1 MPCGSNS
8 TPIGMPVIARQPL
21 RIFRD
26 VIGHS
31 FYGVLVKMQIDAL
44 NESAERAAEF
54 LRSVAHPGRLRIVCA
69 LMDAELSAT
78 QLARHAR
85 LPAPAL
91 SQQAAILE
99 AEGLIGRRRDGRS
112 VFYRLESPQVK
123 PLAKLLYRL
132 FCKPAQATPGRRARK
147 KESPRE

>member
-1 MPCGSNS
+1 MPCGLNS
-8 TPIGMPVIARQPL
+8 TPIGMPVIVRQPL
-21 RIFRD
+21 QIFHD
-26 VIGHS
+26 LIGHS
-31 FYGVLVKMQIDAL
+31 FYGVFVKMQIDAL

-69 LMDAELSAT
+69 LMDGELSAT

-99 AEGLIGRRRDGRS
+99 AESLIGRRREGRS
-112 VFYRLESPQVK
+112 VFYRLVSPEVK

-132 FCKPAQATPGRRARK
+132 FCKPQAIRSRRTGNKGDTA
-147 KESPRE
+147 

>member
-1 MPCGSNS
+1 
-8 TPIGMPVIARQPL
+8 
-21 RIFRD
+21 
-26 VIGHS
+26 
-31 FYGVLVKMQIDAL
+31 MQIDAL

-78 QLARHAR
+78 Q

>member
-31 FYGVLVKMQIDAL
+31 LYGVLVKMQIDAL

-69 LMDAELSAT
+69 LTDAELSAT

-99 AEGLIGRRRDGRS
+99 AEGLIRRQTQRAVRVLS
-112 VFYRLESPQVK
+112 AAV
-123 PLAKLLYRL
+123 
-132 FCKPAQATPGRRARK
+132 PAGQAARQAVI
-147 KESPRE
+147 SIVL

>member
-1 MPCGSNS
+1 
-8 TPIGMPVIARQPL
+8 
-21 RIFRD
+21 
-26 VIGHS
+26 
-31 FYGVLVKMQIDAL
+31 MQADAL
-44 NESAERAAEF
+44 DESAERAAAF

-69 LMDAELSAT
+69 LMEAELSAT
-78 QLARHAR
+78 KLAHHAR

-112 VFYRLESPQVK
+112 VFYRLVSPEVK

-132 FCKPAQATPGRRARK
+132 FCKPARAIPGRRIK
-147 KESPRE
+147 KKGDTK

>member
-1 MPCGSNS
+1 
-8 TPIGMPVIARQPL
+8 MPVIARQPL

-26 VIGHS
+26 VVGLS
-31 FYGVLVKMQIDAL
+31 FCGVLVKVQIDAL

-78 QLARHAR
+78 QLARRAR

-112 VFYRLESPQVK
+112 VFYRLQSPQVK

-132 FCKPAQATPGRRARK
+132 FCKPAKATSSRRAKK

>member
-1 MPCGSNS
+1 MK
-8 TPIGMPVIARQPL
+8 T
-21 RIFRD
+21 
-26 VIGHS
+26 
-31 FYGVLVKMQIDAL
+31 DAL

-69 LMDAELSAT
+69 LMDDELSAS

-99 AEGLIGRRRDGRS
+99 ADGLIGRRRDGRS
-112 VFYRLESPQVK
+112 VFYRLLSPEIK
-123 PLAKLLYRL
+123 PLAKLLNRL
-132 FCKPAQATPGRRARK
+132 FCKTERTAAGRRAGK
-147 KESPRE
+147 KEMPCE

>member
-26 VIGHS
+26 VVGLA
-31 FYGVLVKMQIDAL
+31 FCGVLVKVQIDVL

-78 QLARHAR
+78 QLARSAR

-112 VFYRLESPQVK
+112 VFYRLQSREVK

-132 FCKPAQATPGRRARK
+132 FCKPAKATSGRRAKK

>member
-1 MPCGSNS
+1 
-8 TPIGMPVIARQPL
+8 
-21 RIFRD
+21 
-26 VIGHS
+26 
-31 FYGVLVKMQIDAL
+31 MQIDAL

-99 AEGLIGRRRDGRS
+99 AEGLIRRQTQRAVRVLS
-112 VFYRLESPQVK
+112 AAV
-123 PLAKLLYRL
+123 
-132 FCKPAQATPGRRARK
+132 PAGQAARQAVI
-147 KESPRE
+147 SIVL

>member
-1 MPCGSNS
+1 M
-8 TPIGMPVIARQPL
+8 L
-21 RIFRD
+21 RDHKAPHMLRKMTRKTD
-26 VIGHS
+26 E
-31 FYGVLVKMQIDAL
+31 LVD
-44 NESAERAAEF
+44 ECDE
-54 LRSVAHPGRLRIVCA
+54 
-69 LMDAELSAT
+69 
-78 QLARHAR
+78 LARHAR

>member
-31 FYGVLVKMQIDAL
+31 LYGVLVKMQIDAL

-99 AEGLIGRRRDGRS
+99 AEGLIRRQTQRAVRVLS
-112 VFYRLESPQVK
+112 AAV
-123 PLAKLLYRL
+123 
-132 FCKPAQATPGRRARK
+132 PAGQAARQAVI
-147 KESPRE
+147 SIVL